1 MNYFIDKGKNLIHN
15 FDVKVF
21 IKIMKRVILLK
32 LNKNFLITRSAHFEI
47 LKCALVKANM
57 NNSKMNIYKK
67 FLLEVCEKFNDAEA
81 FFRERIEELCN
92 EKKYKQKR

>member
-1 MNYFIDKGKNLIHN
+1 
-15 FDVKVF
+15 
-21 IKIMKRVILLK
+21 MKRGILLK
-32 LNKNFLITRSAHFEI
+32 PNKKFLITRSAH

-57 NNSKMNIYKK
+57 NNTKMNIYKNV
-67 FLLEVCEKFNDAEA
+67 LLEVCEKFNDAEA